1 MALSVNTNITSLG
14 VQKNLNKAADALSTS
29 MNRLSSGLKINSAK
43 DDAAGMQI
51 ANRLGNQVKGLNVA
65 IANANNGVSIAQ
77 TAEGA
82 MQESTNTLQRLRELA
97 LQAANGDKSDAD
109 RVSLQQ
115 EFTAKVGELTRT
127 ANTTTFGGRN
137 LLDGSFSNVAFQIG
151 ADANQTISFGM
162 TDISATG
169 LKGTYSEA
177 SVDGTA
183 MSGLSATAV
192 GANIGSQ
199 AITTATPPAAVT
211 AGGKISINGTEITLT
226 GGADAATSGVA
237 TAADINKVS
246 GTTGVTASVDAATG
260 KMTLTS
266 KSDFTIEDGAPAG
279 ALAKTG
285 LTAAPAATPVKAVA
299 VTDATLMGSNGGV
312 SVNGTEVKWGA
323 ADSIKTVIDKL
334 AAEAGTGAT
343 ASFKDGRVTLTSG
356 DGKDIKL
363 ANTESG
369 SLSQLGLSAGT
380 SQAKL
385 TADTSIELN
394 GVEVKFKKG
403 DTSDAIVAS
412 INSASTGVTASKNAD
427 GTLKLF
433 ADKNITV
440 KDGSAGTGLAALGLK
455 DVSTAGTKSAT
466 TMETTVADLSVL
478 SAASA
483 QQAIQ
488 ALDGA
493 MQQIDSQRS
502 QLGAVQNRF
511 ASTVSNLQSIAQNS
525 AAAKGRV
532 EDADFAAET
541 AELTKQ
547 QTLQQASTAILSQAN
562 QLPSSVLKLLQ

>member
-14 VQKNLNKAADALSTS
+14 VQKNLNKASDALSTS

-192 GANIGSQ
+192 GSNIGGMK
-199 AITTATPPAAVT
+199 AITSATPPAAVT
-211 AGGKISINGTEITLT
+211 ASGKISINGTEITLT
-226 GGADAATSGVA
+226 GGGDAATSGVA

-285 LTAAPAATPVKAVA
+285 LTAAPVKAVA

-334 AAEAGTGAT
+334 ATKAGTGAT

-363 ANTESG
+363 ANTEKG

-455 DVSTAGTKSAT
+455 DGTKSAT